1 MLHTR
6 CVDSATL
13 ELLRRLTH
21 LPFLQDFYLVG
32 GTALALYFGHR
43 KSIDLD
49 LFTNNDTDWDALNDE
64 ILTLETY
71 YPRKENP
78 LQSTP
83 RKTKHGNMCMKN

>member
-6 CVDSATL
+6 CVDPATL
-13 ELLRRLTH
+13 ELLRRLTN

-49 LFTNNDTDWDALNDE
+49 LFTNSDIDWDALNDE
-64 ILTLETY
+64 ILTLGTWHCLKRNSHKSVHFMFSEA
-71 YPRKENP
+71 
-78 LQSTP
+78 
-83 RKTKHGNMCMKN
+83 